1 MIQDSDRVTWH
12 VQLNDHAVAGHFPA
26 TTSIIT
32 PATPGALLS
41 ALLLLA
47 LQPALVIG
55 LLPGFL
61 SAFGPSLGSPGI
73 GRENIQVF
81 DTLYLVGRRFGRHSI
96 LSCLS
101 NCFEE
106 TLVAAVS
113 IVALLAA
120 VVRLDYYSV

>member
-1 MIQDSDRVTWH
+1 MLWQD
-12 VQLNDHAVAGHFPA
+12 
-26 TTSIIT
+26 TSPQTALIIT
-32 PATPGALLS
+32 PATPGAFLS

-73 GRENIQVF
+73 GREIIQVF
-81 DTLYLVGRRFGRHSI
+81 DALDLVGRRFGGHSI

-101 NCFEE
+101 NCFVE

-113 IVALLAA
+113 IVALLAT
-120 VVRLDYYSV
+120 VVSLDYYSV